1 MKKTFSLIVLMIF
14 ILLTISCQK
23 PEEVTLSKYFQA
35 MKAKDRDT
43 LASMAGEPVAI
54 EFKDWKLVSTE
65 APVVE
70 DYQLPDMMKQMDQ
83 LKKDREKQ
91 IGVIQD
97 LRDDLDTLGSSLGEA
112 RGRKKAEIQ
121 KQIEEVKKAEAIET
135 EKFKEMTS
143 EQSKKK
149 AAVDFEKKLA
159 GLSTSI
165 TQNQEIYTGKTQI
178 IKSIVKITTASGD
191 KDYATLLKKYEL
203 LNPATNK
210 TMPNRLV
217 IVKFQPVEEFDKQQ

>member
-1 MKKTFSLIVLMIF
+1 MKKAFFLIALLIF
-14 ILLTISCQK
+14 ILLTVSCQK

-54 EFKDWKLVSTE
+54 EFKSWKLVSTE

-97 LRDDLDTLGSSLGEA
+97 LRDNLDTLGSNLGEA

-121 KQIEEVKKAEAIET
+121 KQIDEVKKTEEEAT
-135 EKFKEMTS
+135 NKFKEMTA
-143 EQSKKK
+143 EQTQKK
-149 AAVDFEKKLA
+149 AAIDFEKKVA

-165 TQNQEIYTGKTQI
+165 TQNQEIYSGKIQT
-178 IKSIVKITTASGD
+178 IKSFVKITTPSGD
-191 KDYATLLKKYEL
+191 KDYVTLLKKYEL